1 MATIGNVSLLQ
12 LWPSVCRPGYG
23 ALYEQGYT
31 MLCRTVAMA
40 DEDVL
45 AVEIVGGAMS
55 CCLPLF
61 LVSFKEECASS
72 IGHVLAFAVEVWA
85 FYTLAASDGYA
96 IVALGSAAAVVP

>member
-1 MATIGNVSLLQ
+1 
-12 LWPSVCRPGYG
+12 
-23 ALYEQGYT
+23 
-31 MLCRTVAMA
+31 MA

-45 AVEIVGGAMS
+45 AVEIVGGTMS

-72 IGHVLAFAVEVWA
+72 IDHVLAFAVDVWA
-85 FYTLAASDGYA
+85 FYTLAASDCYA